1 MKEIFEQVEV
11 KDDKEKSTLAGPQL
25 SYIQQTLEFLRPIE
39 NEMGE
44 ELNWKDLYKEVKPW
58 NTALELTD
66 NIREVVRDYVAKKVP
81 DFREKVP
88 SIDAIEG
95 ITDKKLIDSL
105 ANNWSDEI
113 EGVDGQRKEV
123 LLAVGAQVVK
133 RIETVVYKKLLQ
145 EITDTDFEQ
154 KLGIDPK
161 LKELLVSLLD
171 VSQRADPLFVRFLAF
186 SQLSL
191 KPPKGEKSGVGIFL
205 PRDPVSHTIAEL
217 FPHETS
223 SLSKNLRRIADN
235 SAKWEALS
243 GADTFKLYLETLSN
257 AYGETDV
264 QKAEA
269 YLKLSEKLY
278 EELLSSE
285 FPIIVSS
292 GMTEGSYYKEPYVD
306 PELKI
311 SISTAD
317 ARQEEALWKIAQKG
331 MADSLGV
338 IGAEGFADKM
348 KGRVI
353 RGAHNVG
360 GHGVNLVFN
369 SVADEEPGIMIF
381 FNEQMRAFDRDFPEF
396 MGLVTNRDEE
406 FPDKDSSDGKLFME
420 RMSRSNT
427 VHHELAHSI
436 YPSSTPEG
444 DATPEASRI
453 SPDKRAALT
462 VIDEVKAETLY
473 RTLVPKMIEGASIT
487 GDKKQWAIGML
498 TSSMQMLKDNNEN
511 PDDMSDGAY
520 YYASV
525 YTLND
530 LFQESVVK
538 FENNKV
544 TITDFDKFYEINR
557 RIAVEVLGLYRDEQ
571 MTEEKAEKWI
581 RQRCQP
587 NKQVEA
593 LDKFLKEKYKLAD
606 EVENN

>member
-1 MKEIFEQVEV
+1 MEKHFEQTEF
-11 KDDKEKSTLAGPQL
+11 KDTNQRVALAGPQL
-25 SYIQQTLEFLRPIE
+25 AYIEKTLEFLRPIE

-44 ELNWKDLYKEVKPW
+44 EVNWKDLYKEVKPW

-88 SIDAIEG
+88 TVDAIED
-95 ITDKKLIDSL
+95 ITDKKLVDSL
-105 ANNWSDEI
+105 VNNWSDEI

-123 LLAVGAQVVK
+123 LLAVAAQVVK
-133 RIETVVYKKLLQ
+133 RIETVVYKKLLN
-145 EITDTDFEQ
+145 ETSSKDFEQ
-154 KLGIDPK
+154 KLGMAQE
-161 LKELLVSLLD
+161 LKEPLIDLLD

-191 KPPKGEKSGVGIFL
+191 KPPKGEKSGVRIFL
-205 PRDPVSHTIAEL
+205 PHDPVPHTIAEL
-217 FPHETS
+217 FPHETFS
-223 SLSKNLRRIADN
+223 ISKSLRRIADN
-235 SAKWEALS
+235 SAKWETLP
-243 GADTFKLYLETLSN
+243 GADTFKVYLETLSN

-278 EELLSSE
+278 EELLGSE

-317 ARQEEALWKIAQKG
+317 ARQEEVLWRMAQKG

-338 IGAEGFADKM
+338 IGATEFADSM
-348 KGRVI
+348 KGRII
-353 RGAHNVG
+353 RSAHNVG

-396 MGLVTNRDEE
+396 ISVVTNRDQE
-406 FPDKDSSDGKLFME
+406 FPDRDTEGGKLFME

-436 YPSSTPEG
+436 YPSSTPE
-444 DATPEASRI
+444 ASRI
-453 SPDKRAALT
+453 SPEKRAALT

-473 RTLVPKMIEGASIT
+473 RTLIPKMIEGASIA
-487 GDKKQWAIGML
+487 GDKKQWAVGML

-530 LFQESVVK
+530 LFQEDAIK
-538 FENNKV
+538 FEGNRV
-544 TITDFDKFYEINR
+544 TIIDFDQFYEINR

-581 RQRCQP
+581 RQRCRP
-587 NKQVEA
+587 NKQVKA
-593 LDKFLKEKYKLAD
+593 LEKFLKKKFKLTN
-606 EVENN
+606 EIENS